1 MITKNSEETFLYGKK
16 YGSVSKEKNIYCLI
30 GDLAAGKTT
39 FVKGFINYF
48 SEKLI
53 VSSPTFTICKMYDV
67 NKNNIKKIYH
77 FDLYRLNS
85 INDLEDIGFFETI
98 NEDNSISL
106 VEWPDQFLK
115 IFPKNS
121 IFINFKK
128 INESERE
135 INEYTCNRDNK

>member
-115 IFPKNS
+115 IFPQNS

>member
-16 YGSVSKEKNIYCLI
+16 YGSVSKNIYCLI

-115 IFPKNS
+115 IFPQNS